1 MIILKIRTTV
11 APEKKNEFDQ
21 AIHYIIDAKLKQ
33 KIGVSRRMYQ
43 AYDDPLTYFYME
55 EWDLREEMTA
65 YMGSDSYKALMG
77 AMDFLGKVT
86 EAQVIT
92 TSKIENILR

>member
-1 MIILKIRTTV
+1 MIILKIRTII
-11 APEKKNEFDQ
+11 APEKKNESEQ

-43 AYDDPLTYFYME
+43 AYDDPLTYFYIE
-55 EWDLREEMTA
+55 EWDSREEISV
-65 YMGSDSYKALMG
+65 YMGSDAYKALMG

-86 EAQVIT
+86 EAQLIT
-92 TSKIENILR
+92 TSNIENILH